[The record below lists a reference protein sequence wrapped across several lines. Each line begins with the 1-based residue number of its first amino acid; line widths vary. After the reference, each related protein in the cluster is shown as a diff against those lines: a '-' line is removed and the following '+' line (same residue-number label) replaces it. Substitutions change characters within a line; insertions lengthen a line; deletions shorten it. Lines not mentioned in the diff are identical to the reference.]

1 MTFSEWILSS
11 YPNPSK
17 NGQWGLLHI
26 LVLLLCVATIL
37 TATFLLRKKSTKAK
51 RIYFII
57 LASLIL
63 VFEITRRIINLYKA
77 TNPTFNSIMYILLPR
92 PWCAIACWSLMLSV
106 IINNRNYYNFCS
118 ITALL
123 TALIFFAYPSVG
135 FNNQYI
141 LFENLYSIA
150 THSLLLIMS
159 ISLITLR
166 FVKFEYKSIWKEII
180 CFGVV
185 LLYAFVEI
193 YLLKIEADPMYFM
206 PNNDVQTI
214 LGLSYTPFI
223 IVYVLFLLFYFNV
236 FYIID
241 DRKVVFKKYYKKN
254 AD

>member
-1 MTFSEWILSS
+1 MSFSEWILSS

-77 TNPTFNSIMYILLPR
+77 TNPTFNSIMHILLPR

-241 DRKVVFKKYYKKN
+241 DRKTVFQKLCKNKN
-254 AD
+254 A